1 MANVKAVMAPTDC
14 DDGKSRLETS
24 TLYMCDSC
32 LDDLGPIPGTWKEEP
47 LDKCSI
53 CGEIDLQSREE
64 MDAYHHDMSNRQWE
78 EDEQMWQDHIA
89 PEINNPQ
96 ELK

>member
-1 MANVKAVMAPTDC
+1 MAKIF
-14 DDGKSRLETS
+14 RLETS

-64 MDAYHHDMSNRQWE
+64 MDAYHHDMSNQQWE
-78 EDEQMWQDHIA
+78 DDQRMWEDHIA
-89 PEINNPQ
+89 PEIYNPQ

>member
-1 MANVKAVMAPTDC
+1 MAKIY
-14 DDGKSRLETS
+14 RLDKS
-24 TLYMCDSC
+24 TLYLCDPC
-32 LDDLGPIPGTWKEEP
+32 LDDLGPLPGTWREEP
-47 LDKCSI
+47 LAECSV

-78 EDEQMWQDHIA
+78 EDQRMWEDHIA
-89 PEINNPQ
+89 PEIYNPQ